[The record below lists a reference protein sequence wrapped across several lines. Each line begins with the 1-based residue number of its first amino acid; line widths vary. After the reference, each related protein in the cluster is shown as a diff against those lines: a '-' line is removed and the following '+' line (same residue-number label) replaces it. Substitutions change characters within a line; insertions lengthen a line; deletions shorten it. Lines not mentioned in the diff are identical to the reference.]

1 MKELTLNDITI
12 EMFGCFNFTKYNV
25 FHWADDFVEYHMKHD
40 EESYRLT
47 LPRIGS
53 NQVGL
58 QHLLAFLSDVNV
70 LTHHLQVSVYP
81 DYRPYVSILEF
92 QMHVRDMLKN
102 DLLYVPFETDSVV
115 IFDNPL
121 YLFSR
126 EVKKLQGT
134 GKHGD
139 YYDDDWDDLQYQ
151 DAMYSYERLS
161 KGLYQNKSE
170 LLIPKHGQV
179 ADIQQHLYQL
189 MQLLPTMTAVQTH
202 KLRQYLLENSKKLV
216 VFAVYRLLQQELT
229 HDERVVYEYL
239 WYFLSTLDT
248 YREIVHH
255 MESHEEYQK
264 LSVVTKDTTVQEL
277 IDLVS
282 ELDKTYDISLWGCWG
297 YFISDDVDS
306 EKFVDTSRDAT
317 VMLDEDFLQFCQDD
331 TDVEDT
337 ATESKNE

>member
-1 MKELTLNDITI
+1 MKELTLDTMTL
-12 EMFGCFNFTKYNV
+12 EMFMFRNQTSYQARA
-25 FHWADDFVEYHMKHD
+25 WSADRVLYEIEFEDGLHEIVI
-40 EESYRLT
+40 
-47 LPRIGS
+47 PRIGS
-53 NQVGL
+53 KQWSL
-58 QHLLAFLSDVNV
+58 PYLLGFLGDVER
-70 LTHHLQVSVYP
+70 LIRELSSVVY
-81 DYRPYVSILEF
+81 DSYRPYVSILEF

-102 DLLYVPFETDSVV
+102 DLLYVPFETDSMTV
-115 IFDNPL
+115 FANPV

-134 GKHGD
+134 GKSGE
-139 YYDDDWDDLQYQ
+139 YYDDNWDDWQYKTKMR
-151 DAMYSYERLS
+151 AYEAVS
-161 KGLYQNKSE
+161 NELYQNKSE
-170 LLIPKHGQV
+170 LAISKRGRV

-202 KLRQYLLENSKKLV
+202 KLREFVFQKDKKV
-216 VFAVYRLLQQELT
+216 IVFAVYRLLQQELT
-229 HDERVVYEYL
+229 HDEQVIYEYL

-282 ELDKTYDISLWGCWG
+282 ELDKTYDISLWGRWD
-297 YFISDDVDS
+297 YLSRDDMDP
-306 EKFVDTSRDAT
+306 EKFVDAS
-317 VMLDEDFLQFCQDD
+317 MDEGLLRFYQDD

>member
-1 MKELTLNDITI
+1 MKELTLDTMTL
-12 EMFGCFNFTKYNV
+12 EMFMSGNQTSYQAKA
-25 FHWADDFVEYHMKHD
+25 WSADSVLYEIGSEIVLHKMAV
-40 EESYRLT
+40 
-47 LPRIGS
+47 PRIGS
-53 NQVGL
+53 KQWGL
-58 QHLLAFLSDVNV
+58 LYLLGFLGDVES
-70 LTHHLQVSVYP
+70 LIHEWFSVVY
-81 DYRPYVSILEF
+81 DAYRPYVSILEF

-102 DLLYVPFETDSVV
+102 DLLYVPFEPDSMTA
-115 IFDNPL
+115 FANPV

-134 GKHGD
+134 GKSGK
-139 YYDDDWDDLQYQ
+139 YYDDNWDDWKYKTE
-151 DAMYSYERLS
+151 MSVYEALS
-161 KGLYQNKSE
+161 NELYQNKSE
-170 LLIPKHGQV
+170 LAISKRGRV

-202 KLRQYLLENSKKLV
+202 KLREFIFRKHKKLI

-229 HDERVVYEYL
+229 HDERVIYEYL
-239 WYFLSTLDT
+239 WYFFSTLDT

-282 ELDKTYDISLWGCWG
+282 ELDKTYDISLWGRWD
-297 YFISDDVDS
+297 YFISDDVDH
-306 EKFVDTSRDAT
+306 EKFVDTPRDAT

-331 TDVEDT
+331 TDVEDI

>member
-1 MKELTLNDITI
+1 MKELTLDTMTL
-12 EMFGCFNFTKYNV
+12 EMFMFGNQTSYQARA
-25 FHWADDFVEYHMKHD
+25 WSADRVLYEIEF
-40 EESYRLT
+40 EEGLHEIVI
-47 LPRIGS
+47 PRIGS
-53 NQVGL
+53 KQWGL
-58 QHLLAFLSDVNV
+58 PYLLGFLGDVESLIHLFF
-70 LTHHLQVSVYP
+70 SVVY
-81 DYRPYVSILEF
+81 DSYRPYVSILEF

-102 DLLYVPFETDSVV
+102 DLLYVPFETDSMTV
-115 IFDNPL
+115 FANPV

-134 GKHGD
+134 GKSGE
-139 YYDDDWDDLQYQ
+139 YYDDNWDDWQYKTKVR
-151 DAMYSYERLS
+151 AYEALS
-161 KGLYQNKSE
+161 NELYQNKSE
-170 LLIPKHGQV
+170 LAISKRGRV

-202 KLRQYLLENSKKLV
+202 KLREFVFQKDKKV
-216 VFAVYRLLQQELT
+216 IVFAVYRLLQQELT

-264 LSVVTKDTTVQEL
+264 LSVVTKDTTVQEM

-282 ELDKTYDISLWGCWG
+282 DLDETYNISLWGRWD
-297 YFISDDVDS
+297 YLSRDDMDP
-306 EKFVDTSRDAT
+306 EKFVDAS
-317 VMLDEDFLQFCQDD
+317 MDEGLLRFYQDD

>member
-1 MKELTLNDITI
+1 MNELTLDTMTL
-12 EMFGCFNFTKYNV
+12 EMFMSGNQTSYQAKAWSADSV
-25 FHWADDFVEYHMKHD
+25 FYEIEFEKGLHKIVV
-40 EESYRLT
+40 
-47 LPRIGS
+47 PRIGS
-53 NQVGL
+53 KQWGL
-58 QHLLAFLSDVNV
+58 LDLLGFLGDVES
-70 LTHHLQVSVYP
+70 LIHEWSSVVY
-81 DYRPYVSILEF
+81 DAYRPYVSILEF

-102 DLLYVPFETDSVV
+102 DLLYVPFETDSMTG
-115 IFDNPL
+115 FANPV

-134 GKHGD
+134 GKSGE
-139 YYDDDWDDLQYQ
+139 YYDDNWDDWKYKTEMR
-151 DAMYSYERLS
+151 AYEALS
-161 KGLYQNKSE
+161 NELYQNKSE
-170 LLIPKHGQV
+170 LAISKRGRV

-202 KLRQYLLENSKKLV
+202 KLREFVFRKHKKII

-229 HDERVVYEYL
+229 HDERVIYEYL
-239 WYFLSTLDT
+239 WYFFSTLDT

-282 ELDKTYDISLWGCWG
+282 ELDKTYDISLWGRWD
-297 YFISDDVDS
+297 YFISDDVDP
-306 EKFVDTSRDAT
+306 EKFVDTPRDVT
-317 VMLDEDFLQFCQDD
+317 VMLDEDFLQFCQDN
-331 TDVEDT
+331 TDVEDI

>member
-1 MKELTLNDITI
+1 MKELTLDTMTL
-12 EMFGCFNFTKYNV
+12 EMFMSGNQTSYQAKA
-25 FHWADDFVEYHMKHD
+25 WSADSVLYEIGSEIVLHKIAV
-40 EESYRLT
+40 
-47 LPRIGS
+47 PRIGS
-53 NQVGL
+53 KQWGL
-58 QHLLAFLSDVNV
+58 LYVLGFLGDVES
-70 LTHHLQVSVYP
+70 LIHEWFSVVY
-81 DYRPYVSILEF
+81 DAYRPYVSILEF

-102 DLLYVPFETDSVV
+102 DLLYVPFEPDSMTA
-115 IFDNPL
+115 FANPV

-134 GKHGD
+134 GKSGK
-139 YYDDDWDDLQYQ
+139 YYDDNWDDWKYKTE
-151 DAMYSYERLS
+151 MSVYEALS
-161 KGLYQNKSE
+161 NELYQNKSE
-170 LLIPKHGQV
+170 LAISKRGRV

-202 KLRQYLLENSKKLV
+202 KLREFIFRKHKKV
-216 VFAVYRLLQQELT
+216 IVFAVYRLLQQELT
-229 HDERVVYEYL
+229 HDERVIYEYL
-239 WYFLSTLDT
+239 WYFFSTLDT

-282 ELDKTYDISLWGCWG
+282 ELDKTYDISLWGRWD
-297 YFISDDVDS
+297 YFISDDVDH
-306 EKFVDTSRDAT
+306 EKFVDTPRDAT

-331 TDVEDT
+331 TDVEDI

>member
-1 MKELTLNDITI
+1 MKELTLDTMTL
-12 EMFGCFNFTKYNV
+12 EMFMSGNQTSYQAKA
-25 FHWADDFVEYHMKHD
+25 WSADSVLYEIGSEIVLHKMAV
-40 EESYRLT
+40 
-47 LPRIGS
+47 PRIGS
-53 NQVGL
+53 KQWGL
-58 QHLLAFLSDVNV
+58 LYLLGFLGDVES
-70 LTHHLQVSVYP
+70 LIHEWFSVVY
-81 DYRPYVSILEF
+81 DAYRPYVSILEF

-102 DLLYVPFETDSVV
+102 DLLYVPFEPDSMTA
-115 IFDNPL
+115 FANPV

-134 GKHGD
+134 GKSGK
-139 YYDDDWDDLQYQ
+139 YYDDNWDDWKYKTE
-151 DAMYSYERLS
+151 MSVYEALS
-161 KGLYQNKSE
+161 NELYQNKSE
-170 LLIPKHGQV
+170 LAISKRGRV

-202 KLRQYLLENSKKLV
+202 KLREFIFRKHKKV
-216 VFAVYRLLQQELT
+216 IVFAVYRLLQQELT
-229 HDERVVYEYL
+229 HDERVIYEYL
-239 WYFLSTLDT
+239 WYFFSTLDT

-282 ELDKTYDISLWGCWG
+282 ELDKTYDISLWGRWD
-297 YFISDDVDS
+297 YFISDDVDH
-306 EKFVDTSRDAT
+306 EKFVDTPRDAT

-331 TDVEDT
+331 TDVEDI